1 MSLKKD
7 KAGKCEKNVK
17 RENDADGF
25 GNKSVQESAVSMRV
39 KNDDG
44 FLSPYSNIGEEIIS
58 ADVAEFL
65 DNAVK
70 FKYLKNGL
78 KIIIESNSV
87 ERKTQE
93 IYKNAIKNYYKN
105 RVMDTERKMRENS
118 LTALIMTILAVV
130 VFCIY
135 IGLEYLKT
143 GFIIL
148 AITDIAAWVF
158 AWEAVDLFFIERRA
172 LKDEKVRDTSI
183 YNAEIEF
190 SDLSEK
196 KKM

>member
-1 MSLKKD
+1 MSEQKD
-7 KAGKCEKNVK
+7 FSKESFSDSRGKL
-17 RENDADGF
+17 F
-25 GNKSVQESAVSMRV
+25 MRV
-39 KNDDG
+39 KETDG
-44 FLSPYSNIGEEIIS
+44 FLSVYSNRSEEIIS
-58 ADVAEFL
+58 GEAADFI

-70 FKYLKNGL
+70 SKYLKNGL
-78 KIIIESNSV
+78 RIIIESNTV
-87 ERKTQE
+87 DKETQK